1 MRLKTAILKQ
11 FYVATLVFGL
21 FAGAAGSADA
31 TDRRRDKPDVP
42 HKPDLLHVL
51 ENSLAKLQKKLET
64 LNFSLKA
71 LSSNNNAREAKV
83 KALDTNVTALSG
95 KVNNVEGSLNSL
107 NASVNALNVKVA
119 NFEAVAPKA
128 RLLWIS
134 HLDARPREAHGLTTS
149 NGTPIGATSG
159 FVIRPTTAGVD
170 RVLEQGLQVPPGFA
184 IKRIAICYQVSN
196 LASFISHIKLTQL
209 TGPDSYSEVLN
220 DPGDKTS
227 TSATCVDSTDAPALI
242 DPNQGPVRLN
252 LGVTFTSMT
261 DLIMIRAI
269 GLYLEPIGF

>member
-1 MRLKTAILKQ
+1 MRLNTAVLKK
-11 FYVATLVFGL
+11 FYVAALVFSV
-21 FAGAAGSADA
+21 FAGAAGSTDA

-42 HKPDLLHVL
+42 HRPDLLHKL
-51 ENSLAKLQKKLET
+51 ENSLANLQKKLDA
-64 LNFSLKA
+64 LNTSVKA
-71 LSSNNNAREAKV
+71 LNSNDNALMARV
-83 KALDTNVTALSG
+83 KALDTNVTALTG
-95 KVNNVEGSLNSL
+95 KVNNVEGSQNSL
-107 NASVNALNVKVA
+107 NANVNALNVRVA
-119 NFEAVAPKA
+119 NFEAAAPKA
-128 RLLWIS
+128 HLLWIG

-159 FVIRPTTAGVD
+159 FVIRPTTIGVD

-209 TGPDSYSEVLN
+209 TSPDSSSEVFN

-227 TSATCVDSTDAPALI
+227 TSATCVDSMEAPALV

-252 LGVTFTSMT
+252 LGVTFTSTT

>member
-1 MRLKTAILKQ
+1 MRLKTAVLKK
-11 FYVATLVFGL
+11 FYVATLLFGL
-21 FAGAAGSADA
+21 CGAAAGSAKA
-31 TDRRRDKPDVP
+31 TAWRRDKPDVS
-42 HKPDLLHVL
+42 HKPDLLHKL
-51 ENSLAKLQKKLET
+51 ENSIANLQKKLDT
-64 LNFSLKA
+64 LNASVKA
-71 LSSNNNAREAKV
+71 LNSNDNALVARV
-83 KALDTNVTALSG
+83 KALDANVIALTG
-95 KVNNVEGSLNSL
+95 KVNNAEGSQNSL
-107 NASVNALNVKVA
+107 NASVNALSVRVA
-119 NFEAVAPKA
+119 NFEAAAPKA
-128 RLLWIS
+128 GLLWIS

-159 FVIRPTTAGVD
+159 FVIRPTTAGTD

-184 IKRIAICYQVSN
+184 VKRIAICYQVSN
-196 LASFISHIKLTQL
+196 VASFISHIKLTQL
-209 TGPDSYSEVLN
+209 NGPDSYSEVLN

-227 TSATCVDSTDAPALI
+227 TSATCVDSMDAPALV